1 MTKEDWIILRLLKAH
16 KIIDIHNLED
26 CTKASLYLKEKYG
39 VKKIIKNWNLLDK
52 EINNQMQAIIDKQTQ
67 RLKVNK

>member
-39 VKKIIKNWNLLDK
+39 VKQIIKNWNILDK
-52 EINNQMQAIIDKQTQ
+52 ELNDQIQTIIDKQTK
-67 RLKVNK
+67 RLGVK

>member
-26 CTKASLYLKEKYG
+26 CTKASLYLKEKYEDFDPEL
-39 VKKIIKNWNLLDK
+39 KKVALSTFALSLFFWLTLIFLN
-52 EINNQMQAIIDKQTQ
+52 
-67 RLKVNK
+67 

>member
-39 VKKIIKNWNLLDK
+39 VKQNIKNWNILDK
-52 EINNQMQAIIDKQTQ
+52 ELNDQIQTIIDKQTK
-67 RLKVNK
+67 RLGVK